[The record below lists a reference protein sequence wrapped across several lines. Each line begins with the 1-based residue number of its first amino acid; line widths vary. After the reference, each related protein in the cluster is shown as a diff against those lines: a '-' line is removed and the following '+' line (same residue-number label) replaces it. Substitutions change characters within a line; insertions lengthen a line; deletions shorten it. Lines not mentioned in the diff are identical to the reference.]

1 MPSEYP
7 LFTNN
12 HEHQRLLNALRES
25 ELLRDLSELL
35 ASSLDSTHI
44 LQILVKRT
52 TEVCDVERCAVWL
65 LDESRLLFQPS
76 AYHFTVQKLDP
87 KVVQAADYIWHRSSL
102 PADDPVINQLFHQ
115 EHGVYILED
124 LRTAPSQQMRIVAE
138 KFFVHSV
145 LLIALIREDRLV
157 GVMSLDNPGK
167 SSSFSPEQ
175 QQLARSIGQQATIAI
190 HNALLYQQAQKER
203 ERARRLI
210 ERAQLLYNIAMAV
223 NSNKD
228 LPSILEIATQHLAQ
242 GLDTENTS
250 IALLQANTLSIA
262 SSTKKL
268 PPDIHQSPPLSV
280 LPHCLAATLQG
291 LPLFVTRKQTEEQER
306 HWFERLGL
314 EHVLIVPL
322 MAGEHA
328 GSEYHNGNKNHSSDP
343 KKLETAS
350 AQLVGD
356 THCVGL
362 ALISYPSRTT
372 SPSQGH
378 YAFAQ
383 DIAAQCALA
392 IEKAHILAEA
402 QRAVTLATERANTL
416 DAVFNAMTEGIM
428 VLDMDGQ
435 IIVSNSTAAHFLG
448 FLPNT
453 RSPQIQLTTF
463 LQEHPTSSLRGQP
476 IPPSEF
482 SLARALRGEHV
493 RGERFLTQRADG
505 SERAIEVNVE
515 PLFDSK
521 ATQIGIV
528 GAFRDITEQVRVERR
543 IRHAL
548 DTMLHAAEA
557 VSGLTDVK
565 EIAQRVLSMS
575 LDTVNCNRG
584 MVLLFDQEAQIF
596 TPLLSLGFTREME
609 KHWLAEQTIWL
620 APNDDQYA
628 GFRDQL
634 LDGLVTLIS
643 AEQCPEQPN
652 PFQTTMIL
660 AAPIVHNNHLQGLML
675 LDRSS
680 KLQQERQPGGTRLL
694 VNPAFN
700 IWDMA
705 VAEGIAQ
712 FAGLAI
718 EQAHWQQE
726 VEIAR
731 SNEETMRRS
740 NALKDEFLAITAHEF
755 RTPLTVILA
764 HSQMMARILRRTEQ
778 LNPQLDSK
786 LREKFHESIA
796 IIDVQTHQLTNI
808 VNTFLEVTRLNR
820 GQITLHLEEIDL
832 TDIVKQAVATHATT
846 SPIHQISYS
855 IAPSRHP
862 YLVMGD
868 RARLS
873 QIFANLL
880 QNAIKYSSLGGP
892 INVSL
897 SQVTSNDGQ
906 TLIEVRVKDQGIG
919 IPSDAQ
925 PHLFERFYRAPNT
938 EGSNVRGVGL
948 GLYVVAEF
956 LRLHGGTIHVESSGI
971 IGEGSC
977 FIFTLPLLESKH
989 STNDTI
995 A

>member
-1 MPSEYP
+1 MPSEHH
-7 LFTNN
+7 LFINN
-12 HEHQRLLNALRES
+12 QEHQRLLRALHESEILRELT
-25 ELLRDLSELL
+25 ELM

-52 TEVCDVERCAVWL
+52 TEVCEVERCAVWL
-65 LDESRLLFQPS
+65 LDETRALFHPS
-76 AYHFTVQKLDP
+76 AYHFTLQKLDP
-87 KVVQAADYIWHRSSL
+87 KVLQAADYIWHRSSL
-102 PADDPVINQLFHQ
+102 PADDPVIHQLFHQ
-115 EHGVYILED
+115 EQGIYFLED
-124 LRTAPSQQMRIVAE
+124 LRTAPSKHMQTVAE
-138 KFFVHSV
+138 KFFVSSV
-145 LLIALIREDRLV
+145 LLIALIREGRLV

-167 SSSFSPEQ
+167 TSSFSPEQ
-175 QQLARSIGQQATIAI
+175 QQLARSIGQQAAIAI
-190 HNALLYQQAQKER
+190 HNALLYQEAQRER

-210 ERAQLLYNIAMAV
+210 GRAQSLYSIAMAV

-228 LPSILEIATQHLAQ
+228 LPSILEIATQHLAE
-242 GLDTENTS
+242 GLNTENSS

-268 PPDIHQSPPLSV
+268 PSDTYHSPPLID
-280 LPHCLAATLQG
+280 LPHCLTATLQG
-291 LPLFVTRKQTEEQER
+291 IPLFVTKKQAGEQER
-306 HWFERLGL
+306 KWFAQLGL
-314 EHVLIVPL
+314 EHVMIVPL

-328 GSEYHNGNKNHSSDP
+328 ELGKHNGNKKYSP
-343 KKLETAS
+343 KKQTSETAL
-350 AQLVGD
+350 AKDVGD

-362 ALISYPSRTT
+362 ALINYPSTIH

-383 DIAAQCALA
+383 DVAAQCALA

-402 QRAVTLATERANTL
+402 QHAVALATERANTL

-428 VLDMDGQ
+428 VLNMDGQ

-448 FLPNT
+448 FPPGT
-453 RSPQIQLTTF
+453 RSPQMPLTTF
-463 LQEHPTSSLRGQP
+463 LQQHPASSLRGQP
-476 IPPSEF
+476 LPPTEF
-482 SLARALRGEHV
+482 PLARALRGERV
-493 RGERFLTQRADG
+493 RGERFLTKRTDD
-505 SERAIEVNVE
+505 SERTVEVNIE
-515 PLFDSK
+515 PLFDST
-521 ATQIGIV
+521 ARQMGIV
-528 GAFRDITEQVRVERR
+528 AAFRDVTEQVRVEQR
-543 IRHAL
+543 IRRAL

-557 VSGLTDVK
+557 VSGLTDSK
-565 EIAQRVLSMS
+565 EIALRVLAMS
-575 LDTVNCNRG
+575 LDTVNCDRG

-596 TPLLSLGFTREME
+596 SPLLSLGFTEEREE
-609 KHWLAEQTIWL
+609 HWLAEQSAWL
-620 APNDDQYA
+620 TPDEGQYS

-634 LDGLVTLIS
+634 LDGLVTLIN
-643 AEQCPEQPN
+643 AEQYPEHPN
-652 PFQTTMIL
+652 AFQTTMIL
-660 AAPIVHNNHLQGLML
+660 AAPIIHNGHLQGLML

-680 KLQQERQPGGTRLL
+680 KLQKEQQPGGTRLL

-726 VEIAR
+726 AEIAR

-778 LNPQLDSK
+778 LDPK
-786 LREKFHESIA
+786 VREKFHESITT
-796 IIDVQTHQLTNI
+796 IDGQTHQLTNI
-808 VNTFLEVTRLNR
+808 VNTFLEVTRLNK
-820 GQITLHLEEIDL
+820 GQIALHREEINL
-832 TDIVKQAVATHATT
+832 EDIVKQAVATHAST
-846 SPIHQISYS
+846 SSIHQISYS
-855 IAPSRHP
+855 IAPGEHP

-868 RARLS
+868 SARLS

-892 INVSL
+892 ITVSL
-897 SQVTSNDGQ
+897 AQCPTNEGQ
-906 TLIEVRVKDQGIG
+906 SMIEVRVKDQGIG

-925 PHLFERFYRAPNT
+925 PRLFERFYRAPNT
-938 EGSNVRGVGL
+938 EGSGARGVGL

-956 LRLHGGTIHVESSGI
+956 LRLHGGTIRVESSGI

-977 FIFTLPLLESKH
+977 FIFRLPLLERNH
-989 STNDTI
+989 RTDDTI

>member
-1 MPSEYP
+1 MPSEQP
-7 LFTNN
+7 LFTSDQ
-12 HEHQRLLNALRES
+12 EHQRLLNALRES
-25 ELLRDLSELL
+25 ELLRELSELL

-52 TEVCDVERCAVWL
+52 TEVCEVERCAVWL
-65 LDESRLLFQPS
+65 LDESHTLFHPS
-76 AYHFTVQKLDP
+76 AYHFTVQNLDP
-87 KVVQAADYIWHRSSL
+87 KVAQAADYIWHRSSL
-102 PADDPVINQLFHQ
+102 PANDPVINQLFHQ

-124 LRTAPSQQMRIVAE
+124 LRTATSQHMQIVAE
-138 KFFVHSV
+138 KFFVRSV
-145 LLIALIREDRLV
+145 LLIALIRENRLV

-167 SSSFSPEQ
+167 ASTFSSEQ
-175 QQLARSIGQQATIAI
+175 QQLARSIGQQAAIAI
-190 HNALLYQQAQKER
+190 HNALLYQQAQRER

-210 ERAQLLYNIAMAV
+210 GRAQSLYSIAMAV

-242 GLDTENTS
+242 GLNTENTY
-250 IALLQANTLSIA
+250 IVLLQANTLSMA
-262 SSTKKL
+262 GSTKKL
-268 PPDIHQSPPLSV
+268 PPDNRHSPPLTD
-280 LPHCLAATLQG
+280 LPHCSIATLQG
-291 LPLFVTRKQTEEQER
+291 IPLFVTRKQVGEQEK

-314 EHVLIVPL
+314 EHVMIVPL

-328 GSEYHNGNKNHSSDP
+328 ELGNHNGNKTHSIN
-343 KKLETAS
+343 KKKREAALAK
-350 AQLVGD
+350 QVGD

-362 ALISYPSRTT
+362 ALINYPPTT
-372 SPSQGH
+372 RSPSQGH

-392 IEKAHILAEA
+392 IEKAHILAET
-402 QRAVTLATERANTL
+402 QHAVALATERANTL

-428 VLDMDGQ
+428 VLDMDGH

-448 FLPNT
+448 FPSGT
-453 RSPQIQLTTF
+453 RSPQIQLATF
-463 LQEHPTSSLRGQP
+463 LQHHPAYSLRGQP

-493 RGERFLTQRADG
+493 RGERFLTKRADD
-505 SERAIEVNVE
+505 SEQAVEVNVE
-515 PLFDSK
+515 PLIDSE
-521 ATQIGIV
+521 ARQIGIV
-528 GAFRDITEQVRVERR
+528 GAFRDVTEQVRVEQR
-543 IRHAL
+543 IRRAL

-557 VSGLTDVK
+557 VSGLTDIK
-565 EIAQRVLSMS
+565 EISQHVLAMS
-575 LDTVNCNRG
+575 LDTVNCDRG
-584 MVLLFDQEAQIF
+584 MVLLFDQETQIF
-596 TPLLSLGFTREME
+596 TPLLSLGFTKETE
-609 KHWLAEQTIWL
+609 EHWLAEQTIWL
-620 APNDDQYA
+620 APDEDQYA

-634 LDGLVTLIS
+634 LEGHVTLIS

-660 AAPIVHNNHLQGLML
+660 AAPIIHNDHLQGLML

-680 KLQQERQPGGTRLL
+680 KLQKEKQPGGTRLL

-712 FAGLAI
+712 FAGLAV
-718 EQAHWQQE
+718 EQARWQQE
-726 VEIAR
+726 AEIAR
-731 SNEETMRRS
+731 TNEETMRRS
-740 NALKDEFLAITAHEF
+740 NVLKDEFLAITAHEF

-778 LNPQLDSK
+778 LDPK
-786 LREKFHESIA
+786 VREKFHESIM
-796 IIDVQTHQLTNI
+796 IIDGQTHQLTNI

-820 GQITLHLEEIDL
+820 GQITLHREEINL
-832 TDIVKQAVATHATT
+832 EDIVKQAVTTHATT
-846 SPIHQISYS
+846 SPIHQISYA
-855 IAPSRHP
+855 IEPGEQP

-868 RARLS
+868 SARLF

-892 INVSL
+892 IKVSL
-897 SQVTSNDGQ
+897 AQYTTDEGQ
-906 TLIEVRVKDQGIG
+906 RMIEVRVKDQGIG

-956 LRLHGGTIHVESSGI
+956 LRLHGGTIRVESSGI
-971 IGEGSC
+971 MGEGSC
-977 FIFTLPLLESKH
+977 FIFTLPLLERNS
-989 STNDTI
+989 
-995 A
+995 